1 MPLWL
6 VHLALY
12 QVLKLCQMVTEKDL
26 FVFISVLNGLLSK
39 IKEKT
44 FLKSDMAEF
53 GIFELN

>member
-1 MPLWL
+1 MTIES
-6 VHLALY
+6 
-12 QVLKLCQMVTEKDL
+12 KLCQMVTEKDL